1 MGAGHL
7 LGTAYEKVDPLVGGE
22 KYEEEKQLGWGMSCG
37 GNRAAPVS
45 KVARESLGEKV
56 TCD

>member
-7 LGTAYEKVDPLVGGE
+7 LGTAYEKVDPLVDGE
-22 KYEEEKQLGWGMSCG
+22 KYEEEKQMGWGMSCG

-45 KVARESLGEKV
+45 KVARESLREKV